1 MWGPVKI
8 QKKGYTPK
16 HTKHKQKENRQ
27 GQQVHDRMRA
37 ETFADY
43 YEYEHWAEDMVD
55 RPEITDTPIHP
66 VNEEV
71 ETGDID
77 IQELEEAMRKLKNNK
92 APGPDEVPP
101 ELIKRLDSESRKVIL
116 ELLNDGWNK
125 ESLTKDM
132 NDARLAIIQKRMH
145 RPTTELQT
153 HRTTER
159 NIQVTG
165 FNNKKGFVA
174 KWTEF
179 KIKNTSD
186 SERAE
191 ALRNLCSS

>member
-1 MWGPVKI
+1 
-8 QKKGYTPK
+8 
-16 HTKHKQKENRQ
+16 
-27 GQQVHDRMRA
+27 
-37 ETFADY
+37 
-43 YEYEHWAEDMVD
+43 
-55 RPEITDTPIHP
+55 
-66 VNEEV
+66 
-71 ETGDID
+71 
-77 IQELEEAMRKLKNNK
+77 
-92 APGPDEVPP
+92 
-101 ELIKRLDSESRKVIL
+101 
-116 ELLNDGWNK
+116 
-125 ESLTKDM
+125 
-132 NDARLAIIQKRMH
+132 MH

>member
-1 MWGPVKI
+1 
-8 QKKGYTPK
+8 
-16 HTKHKQKENRQ
+16 
-27 GQQVHDRMRA
+27 MRA

-43 YEYEHWAEDMVD
+43 YEYEHWAEDIVD

-77 IQELEEAMRKLKNNK
+77 IRELEEAMRKLKNNK

-101 ELIKRLDSESRKVIL
+101 ELIKWLDSDPRKVIL
-116 ELLNDGWNK
+116 ELLNDCWNK

-132 NDARLAIIQKRMH
+132 NDAKLAIIYKKGCTDLPQNYRPTALSNVIYKLLASIIQKRNSSKMVGV
-145 RPTTELQT
+145 L
-153 HRTTER
+153 
-159 NIQVTG
+159 
-165 FNNKKGFVA
+165 NKSNPG
-174 KWTEF
+174 
-179 KIKNTSD
+179 

-191 ALRNLCSS
+191 APRNLCSSQGEHKRYKKKQHLRATYCY

>member
-1 MWGPVKI
+1 MWDPVKI

-16 HTKHKQKENRQ
+16 HTKLKNIH

-71 ETGDID
+71 ETGDINK
-77 IQELEEAMRKLKNNK
+77 QELEVAIRKLKNNK
-92 APGPDEVPP
+92 APGLDEIPP
-101 ELIKRLDSESRKVIL
+101 ELIKWLDSESRKVIL
-116 ELLNDGWNK
+116 ELLNDCWNK

-132 NDARLAIIQKRMH
+132 NDARCALIYKKKCTDLPQNYRPIALLSVIYKLLASILQK
-145 RPTTELQT
+145 
-153 HRTTER
+153 
-159 NIQVTG
+159 G
-165 FNNKKGFVA
+165 YVA
-174 KWTEF
+174 KWTDYCIE
-179 KIKNTSD
+179 IDSG

-191 ALRNLCSS
+191 APRNLCSA